1 MTRLFICVET
11 TCVSVNINFR
21 YFIGLHLNEVHLPH
35 FFFRIITSATERV
48 TTTQFP
54 AMDPVKALIF
64 TCAIQVTS
72 AIDIGITVIPK
83 NIVMMH
89 QMKAEH
95 AKLGKYT
102 IKSLSILPISTFP
115 VPFRYEK

>member
-1 MTRLFICVET
+1 MKYIYLI
-11 TCVSVNINFR
+11 
-21 YFIGLHLNEVHLPH
+21 
-35 FFFRIITSATERV
+35 FFRIITSATERV